1 MTRKAVSNTR
11 SIAVFRR
18 IFLLLFF
25 CDSWAENRRK
35 RILAVSR
42 IKLKFTEHRRQ
53 NALCCLCQ
61 DLYLYCSASDA
72 SVYNRRKRYWT
83 QPWCG
88 VNVLNGTKWESQHY
102 GGCEIMDLIKEHR
115 NTAGFKF
122 DWFHLVLLYCMI
134 LKAYHRCKAGIKKKI
149 EPGERKRSLKQQ
161 KGKGRTA
168 R

>member
-11 SIAVFRR
+11 FIAVFRR

-35 RILAVSR
+35 RIPAVSR
-42 IKLKFTEHRRQ
+42 IKLKFTEHERQ

-61 DLYLYCSASDA
+61 DLYLYCSTSDA

-83 QPWCG
+83 QPWSG
-88 VNVLNGTKWESQHY
+88 VNVLNSTKWESQHY
-102 GGCEIMDLIKEHR
+102 GGREIMDLKK
-115 NTAGFKF
+115 NTETQRGSN
-122 DWFHLVLLYCMI
+122 WFHLVLLYCMI
-134 LKAYHRCKAGIKKKI
+134 LKVYHRCNAGIKKKI

-161 KGKGRTA
+161 KSKGRTA